1 MQIADADSRQTPRQ
15 PPERDVIRDSSFFD
29 CQCLIILKLAIEGAN
44 RVFLILS
51 VLLFLFFLLLL
62 LIF

>member
-1 MQIADADSRQTPRQ
+1 MQIADADYRQTPRQ
-15 PPERDVIRDSSFFD
+15 PPERDVIRDSSFD

-51 VLLFLFFLLLL
+51 VLLFLFF
-62 LIF
+62 FYYHC